1 MYKSKAIPQIQ
12 QTNMVSIIQSFYIAK
27 GIDFNAFSGLFRK
40 ILAKNTLL
48 SRDLFSILQCR
59 TNYLTCFEVSNTK
72 LIASQAPIILIIMEQ
87 DFLIKIVVLA
97 LYVGVLFLIGIF
109 ASRRVKGMGDYY
121 VGGKNMGFWAVAFSA
136 RATGESGWL
145 LIGLTGMGAMAGYS
159 SYWVVVGELLG
170 VIISWQFMA
179 KRFKKRSDSYGAMT
193 IPDYLQSHFKST
205 THTLRIIAAS
215 VLVIFIVIYVAS
227 QIDVTGVAFE
237 SMLGID
243 YRIGALI
250 GFFIV
255 LTYIFIGGFVAAV
268 WSDLFQ
274 GLLMFF
280 GLVLLPIVVWFS
292 MDHGAGVTE
301 GLNAIDPTLTQVM
314 GRSPDKW
321 MNLFTILGFSMI
333 GLGFLGSPQVYVRF
347 MSIKNVKEI
356 DKGKWVAAVFTLLT
370 DAAAV
375 TIGILARI
383 YFTKEGQDPEAIL
396 GNNGEDVLSM
406 ITESFLPTL
415 LVAVFIAI
423 VLSAIMSTIDSLL
436 ILASS
441 AITRDFY
448 QKIFRP
454 KIKDQD
460 LTKISRIATIIMAFT
475 ALLIAIIMDYVSPGR
490 QIFWVIIF
498 GWSGIAATFC
508 PVMILSLFWKGYS
521 EKGAMA
527 SMISGFVSVI
537 LFNFVLKELPSIGQ
551 YFVAL
556 DVLAPSF
563 AVAMIV
569 GVIVSKIYPPRPE
582 ALKMIKEID
591 EKPDEE

>member
-1 MYKSKAIPQIQ
+1 MNDQ
-12 QTNMVSIIQSFYIAK
+12 
-27 GIDFNAFSGLFRK
+27 
-40 ILAKNTLL
+40 
-48 SRDLFSILQCR
+48 DL
-59 TNYLTCFEVSNTK
+59 V
-72 LIASQAPIILIIMEQ
+72 
-87 DFLIKIVVLA
+87 IKVVVLA

-109 ASRRVKGMGDYY
+109 ASRRIKGMSDYY
-121 VGGKNMGFWAVAFSA
+121 VGGKKMGFWAVAFSA

-159 SYWVVVGELLG
+159 GYWVVVGELLG
-170 VIISWQFMA
+170 VFISWQFMA
-179 KRFKKRSDSYGAMT
+179 KRFKRRSDAFGSIT
-193 IPDYLQSHFKST
+193 IPDYLESHFKTST
-205 THTLRIIAAS
+205 HRLRIIAAS

-243 YRIGALI
+243 YKLGALV

-255 LTYIFIGGFVAAV
+255 LAYIFVGGFVAAV

-292 MDHGAGVTE
+292 MDQGAGVTE
-301 GLNAIDPTLTQVM
+301 GLQAIDPTLIQLM
-314 GRSPDKW
+314 GRSDDNW

-333 GLGFLGSPQVYVRF
+333 GLGFLGAPQVYVRF
-347 MSIKNVKEI
+347 MSIKSKEEI
-356 DKGKWVAAVFTLLT
+356 DKGKWVAVIFTLLT

-383 YFTKEGQDPEAIL
+383 YFTSEGQDPESIL
-396 GNNGEDVLSM
+396 GNNGEDVLGM
-406 ITESFLPTL
+406 ILESFLPTL

-448 QKIFRP
+448 QKIFKP
-454 KIKDQD
+454 HLKDES
-460 LTKISRIATIIMAFT
+460 LTKMSRIATIIMAFT
-475 ALLIAIIMDYVSPGR
+475 ALLIAIIMDYFSPNR

-508 PVMILSLFWKGYS
+508 PVIILTLFWKGYS
-521 EKGAMA
+521 EKGAIA
-527 SMISGFVSVI
+527 SMTSGFVAVI
-537 LFNFVLKELPSIGQ
+537 LFNFVFKEMPDIGP

-569 GVIVSKIYPPRPE
+569 GIVVSKIYPPRDE
-582 ALKMIKEID
+582 AVKILKEID
-591 EKPDEE
+591 SIT

>member
-1 MYKSKAIPQIQ
+1 MQ
-12 QTNMVSIIQSFYIAK
+12 
-27 GIDFNAFSGLFRK
+27 D
-40 ILAKNTLL
+40 
-48 SRDLFSILQCR
+48 
-59 TNYLTCFEVSNTK
+59 
-72 LIASQAPIILIIMEQ
+72 Q

-97 LYVGVLFLIGIF
+97 LYVAVLFLIGIL
-109 ASRRVKGMGDYY
+109 ASRRIKGMSDYY
-121 VGGKNMGFWAVAFSA
+121 VGGKKLGFWAVAFSA

-145 LIGLTGMGAMAGYS
+145 LIGLTGMGAMAGFS
-159 SYWVVVGELLG
+159 SYWVVIGELLG
-170 VIISWQFMA
+170 VIVSWQFMA
-179 KRFKKRSDSYGAMT
+179 KRFKNRSDSYGSIT

-205 THTLRIIAAS
+205 TNNLRILAAS
-215 VLVIFIVIYVAS
+215 ILVVFIVIYVSS
-227 QIDVTGVAFE
+227 QIDVTGVAFK

-243 YRIGALI
+243 YKVGALV

-301 GLNAIDPTLTQVM
+301 GLNAIDPTLTQVF
-314 GRSPDKW
+314 GRSTDPW
-321 MNLFTILGFSMI
+321 MNVFTILGFSMI

-347 MSIKNVKEI
+347 MSIKDETEI
-356 DKGKWVAAVFTLLT
+356 DKGKWVAAAFTLLT

-375 TIGILARI
+375 SIGILARI
-383 YFTKEGQDPEAIL
+383 YFTESGQDPEAIL

-454 KIKDQD
+454 DIKDKD

-475 ALLIAIIMDYVSPGR
+475 ALVIAIIMNYVSPDR

-508 PVMILSLFWKGYS
+508 PVVILSLFWKGYS

-527 SMISGFVSVI
+527 SMITGFVCVI
-537 LFNFVLKELPSIGQ
+537 LFNFVFKEMDNVGE
-551 YFVAL
+551 YFAAL

-569 GVIVSKIYPPRPE
+569 GFAVSKIYPPRAE
-582 ALKMIKEID
+582 AIKMIEDID
-591 EKPDEE
+591 NL

>member
-1 MYKSKAIPQIQ
+1 MQDQ
-12 QTNMVSIIQSFYIAK
+12 
-27 GIDFNAFSGLFRK
+27 
-40 ILAKNTLL
+40 
-48 SRDLFSILQCR
+48 
-59 TNYLTCFEVSNTK
+59 E
-72 LIASQAPIILIIMEQ
+72 LII
-87 DFLIKIVVLA
+87 KVVVLA
-97 LYVGVLFLIGIF
+97 LYVGVLFLIGIL
-109 ASRRVKGMGDYY
+109 ASRRIKGMSDYY

-159 SYWVVVGELLG
+159 SYWVVLGELLG
-170 VIISWQFMA
+170 VFISWQFMA
-179 KRFKKRSDSYGAMT
+179 KRFKKRSDEYGAIT

-227 QIDVTGVAFE
+227 QIDVTGVAFR

-243 YRIGALI
+243 YKLGALI
-250 GFFIV
+250 GFLIV
-255 LTYIFIGGFVAAV
+255 LTYIFFGGFVAAV

-314 GRSPDKW
+314 GRSEDAW

-347 MSIKNVKEI
+347 MSIKDEKEI
-356 DKGKWVAAVFTLLT
+356 DKGKWVAVAFTLLT

-375 TIGILARI
+375 TIGILARL
-383 YFTKEGQDPEAIL
+383 YFTEAGQDPEGVL

-454 KIKDQD
+454 HLKDED
-460 LTKISRIATIIMAFT
+460 LTKISRVATIIMAFT
-475 ALLIAIIMDYVSPGR
+475 ALIIAMIMNYVSPDR
-490 QIFWVIIF
+490 QVFWVIIF

-508 PVMILSLFWKGYS
+508 PLIILSLFWKAYS
-521 EKGAMA
+521 EKGAIA

-537 LFNFVLKELPSIGQ
+537 LFNFVLKEMPNVGA
-551 YFVAL
+551 YFTAL

-563 AVAMIV
+563 AVAMVV
-569 GVIVSKIYPPRPE
+569 GIIVSKIYPPRAE
-582 ALKMIKEID
+582 AIKMI
-591 EKPDEE
+591 EEMDA